1 MEGCKVQDKNINR
14 SFLIVLDS
22 CGIGDAPDAD
32 KYGDLGSNT
41 LKTISKS
48 FGFYT
53 PNLKRLGLFNID
65 GIDYLESEPAPIGSY
80 ARVQEVSA
88 GKDTI
93 TGHWEIAG
101 IISEKPLPTFP
112 NGFPK
117 NIIKQFEEKT
127 GRKVVCN
134 LPYSGTEV
142 IKDYGKEH
150 VETGNLIVYTSAD
163 SVFQIAAHEGVIPLD
178 ELYKYCQIARDILVG
193 TNAVGRVIA
202 RPFGGEY
209 PNFVRTSNRRDFSL
223 NPPHD
228 TILDEIKNRGN
239 EVIAV
244 GKIHDIF
251 AGKGITES
259 IHTSNNADGMIVTMN
274 KLLDENFKN
283 GICFTNL
290 VDFDMLFGHRRNIDG
305 YAKALSEFDKWLG
318 EFIEN
323 MGEKDRL
330 IITADHGC
338 DPAFKGTDHTREC
351 VPLIIYDKVYKS
363 ENYGV
368 LSSFVHIG
376 NFAK

>member
-1 MEGCKVQDKNINR
+1 MQDKNINR

-22 CGIGDAPDAD
+22 CGIGDAPDAN

-48 FGFYT
+48 LSFCT
-53 PNLKRLGLFNID
+53 PNLKKLGLFNID
-65 GIDYLESEPAPIGSY
+65 GIDYLESESAPIGRY
-80 ARVQEVSA
+80 ARVREVSA

-93 TGHWEIAG
+93 TGHWEIGG
-101 IISEKPLPTFP
+101 IVSEKQLPTFP

-117 NIIKQFEEKT
+117 DIIKQFEEKT
-127 GRKVVCN
+127 GRKVLCN

-142 IKDYGKEH
+142 IKDFGKEH
-150 VETGNLIVYTSAD
+150 VETGRLIVYTSAD
-163 SVFQIAAHEGVIPLD
+163 SVLQIAAHEGVVPLD
-178 ELYKYCQIARDILVG
+178 ELYKYCQIARDILIG
-193 TNAVGRVIA
+193 DNAVGRVIA
-202 RPFGGEY
+202 RPFEGKY

-228 TILDEIKNRGN
+228 TILDEIKNRGDQ
-239 EVIAV
+239 VIAV

-259 IHTSNNADGMIVTMN
+259 IHTSNNTEGMVVTMN
-274 KLLDENFKN
+274 KLLDKNFEY

-305 YAKALSEFDKWLG
+305 YAKAISEFDEWLG
-318 EFIEN
+318 VFIEK
-323 MGEKDRL
+323 MGHNDRL

-351 VPLIIYDKVYKS
+351 VPLIVYDKVYKS

-368 LSSFVHIG
+368 LSSFVQIG